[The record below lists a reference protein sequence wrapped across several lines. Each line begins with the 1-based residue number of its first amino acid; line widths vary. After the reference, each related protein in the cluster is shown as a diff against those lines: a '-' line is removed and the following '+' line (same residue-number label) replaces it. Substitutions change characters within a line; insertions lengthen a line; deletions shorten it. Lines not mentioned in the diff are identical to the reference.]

1 MICYQTTLTEESVT
15 VAEAKENV
23 LQLRD
28 SDSAQGKKNPNKD
41 KVRNQ
46 SASKSKSANSRSGM
60 GWLIVSLDK
69 GKSLTVFSFTF
80 NQLFGLC

>member
-60 GWLIVSLDK
+60 GWLIVSLE

-80 NQLFGLC
+80 NQLSGLC